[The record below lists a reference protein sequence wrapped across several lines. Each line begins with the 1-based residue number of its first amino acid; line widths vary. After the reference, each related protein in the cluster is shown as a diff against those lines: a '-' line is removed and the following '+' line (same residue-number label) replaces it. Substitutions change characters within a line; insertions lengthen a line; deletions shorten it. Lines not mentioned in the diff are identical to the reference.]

1 MTFKD
6 VTNTSVTDPTAM
18 SQLDVYQI
26 GVQVPYS
33 SIQWSSLIPVS
44 GASRLSVSVV
54 WASLVDS
61 PFQIAPYLPA
71 Q

>member
-1 MTFKD
+1 
-6 VTNTSVTDPTAM
+6 M

-33 SIQWSSLIPVS
+33 SIELNSVVPV
-44 GASRLSVSVV
+44 ANMTRLSVLVS

-61 PFQIAPYLPA
+61 PFQIAPNLPA